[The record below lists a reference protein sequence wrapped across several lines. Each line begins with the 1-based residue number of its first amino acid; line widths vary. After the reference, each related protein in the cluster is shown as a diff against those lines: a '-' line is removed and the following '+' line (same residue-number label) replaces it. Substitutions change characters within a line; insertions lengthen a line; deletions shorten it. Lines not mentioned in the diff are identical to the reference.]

1 MDIYMTDGTL
11 WKGETPITSDSE
23 KREVLMRPDYVS
35 LSWNAPYG
43 DVIPAGSYI
52 DYTYVGGVQGHKAGM
67 IPYGSIGGRHPRI
80 HLFGEQDSIH
90 SQHRHPRRGRLV
102 LA

>member
-1 MDIYMTDGTL
+1 
-11 WKGETPITSDSE
+11 
-23 KREVLMRPDYVS
+23 MRPDYVS

-67 IPYGSIGGRHPRI
+67 IPYGSIGGGHPRV
-80 HLFGEQDSIH
+80 HLFGEQDSFH
-90 SQHRHPRRGRLV
+90 SQFRHPRRGRLV

>member
-1 MDIYMTDGTL
+1 M
-11 WKGETPITSDSE
+11 
-23 KREVLMRPDYVS
+23 S

-67 IPYGSIGGRHPRI
+67 IPYGRAGGG
-80 HLFGEQDSIH
+80 HL
-90 SQHRHPRRGRLV
+90 RRRLS
-102 LA
+102 